1 MSVITPHDLQTQILQ
16 DMEAQANRKAFMA
29 RLSRACHRNYLRER
43 FMRENGVTEKDL
55 RPDRRKKNRRG
66 RR

>member
-29 RLSRACHRNYLRER
+29 RLGAACHREYHRQR
-43 FMRENGVTEKDL
+43 FMRENGLTEKDL
-55 RPDRRKKNRRG
+55 RPDKKRKNRRG
-66 RR
+66 KR